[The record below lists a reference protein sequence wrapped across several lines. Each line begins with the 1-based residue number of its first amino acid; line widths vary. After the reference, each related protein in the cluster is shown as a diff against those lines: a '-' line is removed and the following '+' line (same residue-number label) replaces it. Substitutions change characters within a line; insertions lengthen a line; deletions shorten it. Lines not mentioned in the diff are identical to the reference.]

1 MNTIKALFFDVDN
14 TIYTHRIHDFP
25 ASTQQALNR
34 LKDKGYRI
42 GVATSRCRYE
52 VSNLPSFFREFPF
65 DAAIFD
71 GGALVMGEQEVIASF
86 PLQQEQV
93 YRLISHCEQKHIP
106 VRYSTF
112 DKDCLTTPCP
122 HSIRDEFFKLYMN
135 MPTVKPYE
143 GEEVYNM
150 LAYPQDDIQR
160 KQIKE
165 LMKDAFIVTH
175 SSNTLEITAEN
186 VDKSKGVE
194 AMAAHWG
201 ISVHDVACFGDG
213 ANDVGMLRA
222 AGIGV
227 AMGNGNPKAKTAADH
242 ICGSI
247 DEDGLYHFCK
257 RMEWI

>member
-52 VSNLPSFFREFPF
+52 VSNLPSFFRS
-65 DAAIFD
+65 
-71 GGALVMGEQEVIASF
+71 LHLMLQSLMGSTHHGQEETVTSF
-86 PLQQEQV
+86 PLLQEQV
-93 YRLISHCEQKHIP
+93 ERLIRYCEQRHIP

-112 DKDCLTTPCP
+112 DDDCLTTPCP
-122 HSIRDEFFKLYMN
+122 HNIRDEFFKLYLN
-135 MPTVKPYE
+135 MPVVKPYE
-143 GEEVYNM
+143 QETVFNM
-150 LAYPQDDIQR
+150 LAYPQNGEQR
-160 KQIKE
+160 EEIIA
-165 LMKDAFIVTH
+165 LMRDAFIVTH

-194 AMAAHWG
+194 AMAAHWD
-201 ISVHDVACFGDG
+201 IPVEQIACFGDG
-213 ANDVGMLRA
+213 ANDVGMLQA
-222 AGIGV
+222 AGIGI
-227 AMGNGNPKAKTAADH
+227 AMGNANPKAKAAADYV
-242 ICGSI
+242 CGSI

-257 RMEWI
+257 EMEWI

>member
-1 MNTIKALFFDVDN
+1 
-14 TIYTHRIHDFP
+14 
-25 ASTQQALNR
+25 
-34 LKDKGYRI
+34 
-42 GVATSRCRYE
+42 
-52 VSNLPSFFREFPF
+52 
-65 DAAIFD
+65 
-71 GGALVMGEQEVIASF
+71 MGEQEVIASF

-175 SSNTLEITAEN
+175 SSNTLEITA
-186 VDKSKGVE
+186 
-194 AMAAHWG
+194 
-201 ISVHDVACFGDG
+201 C
-213 ANDVGMLRA
+213 L
-222 AGIGV
+222 
-227 AMGNGNPKAKTAADH
+227 
-242 ICGSI
+242 
-247 DEDGLYHFCK
+247 LYTSRCV
-257 RMEWI
+257 